1 VQVQF
6 YVAFPLLLCALG
18 PRLPGFRARVAAA
31 LGVAAAA
38 GTAWRLWSVWQAEFL
53 ELPVA
58 DFAVDQRSQLSWA
71 HMLHAA
77 YLPSAG
83 RVTEMAAGAALGLL
97 LRSTAALRSL
107 LRRSAL
113 RSWLVLGPGRTAA
126 AAAWPPVGRCLPER
140 RLLAACTPRR
150 RALLSLVAAGLQA
163 AFIYLTLTRHLL
175 FRPPGAAPWPP
186 AAARLHVALLSW
198 GSPFVSAL
206 LAATLA
212 ALALRADPLHA
223 AAARALSSPAWQP
236 LARLSYSLFLIH
248 EQARLWAILALPAGW
263 LPRLIQ
269 ARPLPSLAVM
279 VSGTL
284 AVGYAAALPLHLL
297 VEQPCLP
304 HGLRL

>member
-1 VQVQF
+1 
-6 YVAFPLLLCALG
+6 
-18 PRLPGFRARVAAA
+18 VAAA

-107 LRRSAL
+107 L
-113 RSWLVLGPGRTAA
+113 
-126 AAAWPPVGRCLPER
+126 
-140 RLLAACTPRR
+140 RR